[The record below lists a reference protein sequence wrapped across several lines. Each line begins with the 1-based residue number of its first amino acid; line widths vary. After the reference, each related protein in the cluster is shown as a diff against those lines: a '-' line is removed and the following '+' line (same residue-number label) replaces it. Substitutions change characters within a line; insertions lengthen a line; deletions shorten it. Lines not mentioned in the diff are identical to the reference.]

1 MNWTYSA
8 DGGFVQGSNEAEIK
22 ADPQKLA
29 RERDVI
35 LAYKGQLAS
44 NIFLQKRNQYTNL
57 TLWKQD
63 YKDKFHRYKS
73 YTEKTRQMSH
83 FFIFL
88 NV

>member
-44 NIFLQKRNQYTNL
+44 NIFL
-57 TLWKQD
+57 
-63 YKDKFHRYKS
+63 
-73 YTEKTRQMSH
+73 
-83 FFIFL
+83 
-88 NV
+88 